1 MDSNSSSNII
11 NIKKKLKEDYNFIKN
26 DGNILN
32 ALAIELLKENN
43 MEYQK
48 TLDFIDTLS
57 KKDIQNKMNKIM
69 NELETAGEISFLVN
83 ETIKKENTRLKEI
96 TEIIKKKENYNS
108 ELGNDKMSLE
118 KIIKMLE
125 DTLELKKIEISSK
138 IQTEQDKHDSHI
150 KTLKN
155 ELIEKESELVDI
167 INTIDNVFQ
176 NSYENEYDFP
186 ECDYVLTYDKDIYNY
201 GNTNHIHYLDVKKY
215 ILILLKE
222 FQHQMK
228 NKD

>member
-83 ETIKKENTRLKEI
+83 ETIKKENTRLKKI
-96 TEIIKKKENYNS
+96 TEIIKKK
-108 ELGNDKMSLE
+108 
-118 KIIKMLE
+118 KIIIVNWKM
-125 DTLELKKIEISSK
+125 
-138 IQTEQDKHDSHI
+138 
-150 KTLKN
+150 
-155 ELIEKESELVDI
+155 
-167 INTIDNVFQ
+167 
-176 NSYENEYDFP
+176 
-186 ECDYVLTYDKDIYNY
+186 
-201 GNTNHIHYLDVKKY
+201 
-215 ILILLKE
+215 IL
-222 FQHQMK
+222 M
-228 NKD
+228 N